1 MYKKSIFKTV
11 NIDHVKYDPTFLRI
25 WKYAANPKFF
35 TDAVDK
41 YKHYTNPVV
50 YQSNGIYYM
59 LNHYGSLAAV
69 IALGQDEINLDII
82 DLHQN
87 DVIEFLLSF
96 QYHEHKERRSL
107 AELIRVTLE
116 YIATPEG
123 RKWIKTIT
131 QSDDKEDRVSELFGI
146 SKHAARCYLKLIQ
159 KGNEKYLKLLAE
171 DKNYRLSSAYASCL
185 ADEKKDNSTED
196 SAPDKGPEKQTGS
209 EKSKGPTKPVPDN
222 SKPDTTIDPDQ
233 SAPTTD
239 VETTDQTTSSE
250 PTADQDGSN
259 EDEYRKYLEKY
270 EKGDSTSD
278 EKVPPPPLAQKVLV
292 ILSDGKQLELVG
304 KIKLTVDGKIISNTD
319 QLEEL
324 PNGNW
329 GIPAGFDDVSLT
341 LVSSDNFWAN
351 F

>member
-1 MYKKSIFKTV
+1 MKKASITKTV
-11 NIDHVKYDPTFLRI
+11 NLDQVTCDSTLQRVWQYAINPEFFNDAIERFKYYR
-25 WKYAANPKFF
+25 
-35 TDAVDK
+35 
-41 YKHYTNPVV
+41 NPVA
-50 YQSNGIYYM
+50 YELEGRFNAITQYAT
-59 LNHYGSLAAV
+59 LQ
-69 IALGQDEINLDII
+69 ALREMGEVEINLDVI
-82 DLHQN
+82 DLQQN
-87 DVIEFLLSF
+87 DIIEFLLLF
-96 QYHEHKERRSL
+96 QYQEHKETRCM
-107 AELIRVTLE
+107 AELFKVTVE
-116 YIATPEG
+116 YIATPQG
-123 RKWIKTIT
+123 RKWLKSIT
-131 QSDDKEDRVSELFGI
+131 QSEDKEDRFSELFGI

-259 EDEYRKYLEKY
+259 EDEYRKYLEIY

-329 GIPAGFDDVSLT
+329 GLPTGFDDVSLT
-341 LVSSDNFWAN
+341 LVSLDNFWADL
-351 F
+351 